1 MCELLKN
8 MNQPEKSAM
17 TARRELAWAILG
29 IVVRYVIVPAVVIFA
44 SSLLSSI
51 NLNLDQLKEKVG
63 EVSRVALQTKMES
76 ESYKLVVNKQLELLD
91 YRITLLEGVYG
102 RLYPELLG
110 EHPARPARNASALGK
125 PINQ

>member
-17 TARRELAWAILG
+17 TVKRELAWAILA
-29 IVVRYVIVPAVVIFA
+29 IVVRYVVVPAVVIFA

-51 NLNLDQLKEKVG
+51 NLNLNQLKEKVG

-76 ESYKLVVNKQLELLD
+76 ESYRLVVNKQLELLD

-102 RLYPELLG
+102 RLYPELLS
-110 EHPARPARNASALGK
+110 EHAARPTGNASSLGK
-125 PINQ
+125 PINK

>member
-1 MCELLKN
+1 
-8 MNQPEKSAM
+8 M
-17 TARRELAWAILG
+17 TAKRELAWAILG

-76 ESYKLVVNKQLELLD
+76 ESYKLIVNKQLELLD
-91 YRITLLEGVYG
+91 YRITLLEGIYG
-102 RLYPELLG
+102 RLYPELLS
-110 EHPARPARNASALGK
+110 EHAARPTRNASALGK
-125 PINQ
+125 PTNK